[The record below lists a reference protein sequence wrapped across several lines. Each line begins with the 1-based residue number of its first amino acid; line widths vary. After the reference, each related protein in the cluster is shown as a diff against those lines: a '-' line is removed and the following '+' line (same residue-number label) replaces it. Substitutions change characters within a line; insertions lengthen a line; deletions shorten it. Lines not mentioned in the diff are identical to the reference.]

1 MNLSQNT
8 RRILQSHVRMLSN
21 IEQQEDHLPV
31 DIRRVSRQAI
41 IRLGKDMLRNKKLHD
56 PETLK
61 RVMRACDYVD
71 TAFEYEF
78 IAGSACE
85 VAHDRHESMQVK
97 LYQQRRDLLAR
108 L

>member
-1 MNLSQNT
+1 MDLSQNT
-8 RRILQSHVRMLSN
+8 RRILQSHIGLLSN
-21 IEQQEDHLPV
+21 IERQEDYLPI
-31 DIRRVSRQAI
+31 DMRRLGRQAV
-41 IRLGKDMLRNKKLHD
+41 IRLGKNMLRNKKQHD

-71 TAFEYEF
+71 TAFDYEF
-78 IAGSACE
+78 VADSACE

-97 LYQQRRDLLAR
+97 LYQQRRDILAR